1 VKDFYF
7 KIVRKSVDFA
17 LHLYPEQNPL
27 IDMERWEMT
36 YTKKNVSQPQKNEP
50 ALWESYG
57 SFPVWLLKL
66 IQAVTPGFL
75 ISKSPSPKRKLP
87 Q

>member
-1 VKDFYF
+1 MPD
-7 KIVRKSVDFA
+7 
-17 LHLYPEQNPL
+17 
-27 IDMERWEMT
+27 
-36 YTKKNVSQPQKNEP
+36 PQKTVSPPQKKEP

-66 IQAVTPGFL
+66 ISALTPGFL
-75 ISKSPSPKRKLP
+75 ITKSQAPKRKLP

>member
-1 VKDFYF
+1 
-7 KIVRKSVDFA
+7 
-17 LHLYPEQNPL
+17 
-27 IDMERWEMT
+27 MERCVMT
-36 YTKKNVSQPQKNEP
+36 DPQKTVSQPQKKEP

-75 ISKSPSPKRKLP
+75 ITKSPAPKRKLP

>member
-1 VKDFYF
+1 
-7 KIVRKSVDFA
+7 
-17 LHLYPEQNPL
+17 
-27 IDMERWEMT
+27 MT
-36 YTKKNVSQPQKNEP
+36 DPKETVSQPQKNEP

-75 ISKSPSPKRKLP
+75 VSNTPAPKRKLP